1 MQDIDKLNIL
11 NWARVLLRV
20 RMWQLIVD
28 DDNFASV
35 LTQQFHGCI

>member
-11 NWARVLLRV
+11 NWAHVLLRV

-28 DDNFASV
+28 DDNFASMQ
-35 LTQQFHGCI
+35 TQQFHGCI